1 MGKVFV
7 SHVRQ
12 DQKKVGAVLKEL
24 VRRRLINQSDR
35 TNTFE
40 PIPGSDIRGD
50 LKQAIRDSSSMVVL
64 WSEAAHQSA
73 WVNYEMGL
81 ADALGIPIVAVNV
94 DGGKQPPP
102 AELSDVRLIDL
113 DAEAGLAR
121 P

>member
-24 VRRRLINQSDR
+24 VRRRLISQSDR

-50 LKQAIRDSSSMVVL
+50 LKQAIRDSS
-64 WSEAAHQSA
+64 
-73 WVNYEMGL
+73 
-81 ADALGIPIVAVNV
+81 
-94 DGGKQPPP
+94 
-102 AELSDVRLIDL
+102 
-113 DAEAGLAR
+113 
-121 P
+121 